1 MNRRD
6 AETQRGHLLTGPS
19 APLRLCGSV
28 TFSVLSAPSRV
39 AVLAT
44 ALFCLAGC
52 AVPQKPGHGKLVY
65 QTEATTGQ
73 PYYLY
78 LPEDY
83 VKTHGRRADGA
94 RWPVV
99 VTFHG
104 MSPFDTFDR
113 QARECEAEADRY
125 GFIVIAPKLAT
136 SNTSMQYPLRDANL
150 PYVQQDE
157 HAAIAIMDEVFR
169 RTLADPTRV
178 LSTSWSCGG
187 YLAHY
192 MVNRYPE
199 RFSCLAV
206 RQSNFCEDLLD
217 PAQVPKYRNMHIGI
231 YFGEN
236 DLPAC
241 RHESL
246 LAIEWY
252 RSRGFYVEAKYVEGL
267 YHERTPQTAAAFF
280 ARSLGIAPKSPPDAL
295 VLKDVIS
302 EGGQF
307 RTVDAGEA
315 VEGQLITDPS
325 VRPTAPAA
333 VQILP
338 SESVH
343 HAAPSLREAEGSR
356 PTPRR
361 PMPPASRP
369 AAANR
374 KNTP

>member
-1 MNRRD
+1 MLNARFSI
-6 AETQRGHLLTGPS
+6 LSFLCLCVSVVSLT
-19 APLRLCGSV
+19 
-28 TFSVLSAPSRV
+28 
-39 AVLAT
+39 
-44 ALFCLAGC
+44 GC
-52 AVPQKPGHGKLVY
+52 AVPQKPGQGKLLY
-65 QTEATTGQ
+65 QTEATTGR

-78 LPEDY
+78 LPQDY
-83 VKTHGRRADGA
+83 VQSKGQRADHG
-94 RWPVV
+94 RWPVM

-136 SNTSMQYPLRDANL
+136 SNTRMQYPLRDSKL

-157 HAAIAIMDEVFR
+157 RATIAIMDEVFR
-169 RTLADPTRV
+169 RTQADPTRV

-231 YFGEN
+231 YFGQN

-280 ARSLGIAPKSPPDAL
+280 ARSLGLAAKTTPPDTL
-295 VLKDVIS
+295 VLKDVCC

-307 RTVDAGEA
+307 RTVEEGGA
-315 VEGQLITDPS
+315 VDTQLSSSPPMRPS
-325 VRPTAPAA
+325 APTAKQVLPAD
-333 VQILP
+333 
-338 SESVH
+338 SVH
-343 HAAPSLREAEGSR
+343 HMAPALRNPEGAR

-361 PMPPASRP
+361 PMPPATRP
-369 AAANR
+369 ASSDR
-374 KNTP
+374 MPKS